1 LDAVETLLS
10 GSKGKLGFDVL
21 VFKHNVSEIL
31 LQSSEMYDSIVP
43 DLPMDFAIFVVH
55 ASEARLSINEDIT
68 GNGYAKIYRTLLKA
82 TDNRVVVVITG
93 DSNYK
98 NSAEEQSSVL
108 SRWAYHKV
116 SSQFD
121 EQFLDGRKSFI
132 FSWDK
137 EHRPIHEDAILHF
150 LDAEKN
156 GEIFAPEPKV
166 EPTVPQGDPDQV

>member
-1 LDAVETLLS
+1 MPDTMQRLRLFERNQEFRVCYVFNCDKTCNLDAVETLLS

-82 TDNRVVVVITG
+82 TG
-93 DSNYK
+93 MYCK
-98 NSAEEQSSVL
+98 L
-108 SRWAYHKV
+108 LV
-116 SSQFD
+116 SY
-121 EQFLDGRKSFI
+121 
-132 FSWDK
+132 
-137 EHRPIHEDAILHF
+137 
-150 LDAEKN
+150 
-156 GEIFAPEPKV
+156 
-166 EPTVPQGDPDQV
+166 